1 MSGGALDYSFVHMN
15 ETARRIQEDIEKLE
29 ALIQVGDIGEYGVSQ
44 YHKSRFPEREEF
56 QSEESL
62 AKAVLKIYKDAVE
75 CLTKASIY
83 SQRIEWMWS
92 GDDSPEDLILRVE
105 EDLNQAKKESI

>member
-15 ETARRIQEDIEKLE
+15 ETERRIQEEIEKLE
-29 ALIQVGDIGEYGVSQ
+29 ALIQVGDTGGYSISQ
-44 YHKSRFPEREEF
+44 YHKNRFPEREEF

-62 AKAVLKIYKDAVE
+62 AKAVLRIYRRAVE

-83 SQRIEWMWS
+83 SQRIEWMLS
-92 GDDSPEDLILRVE
+92 GDDGPEELVLRVE
-105 EDLNQAKKESI
+105 EELNQAKKESI

>member
-1 MSGGALDYSFVHMN
+1 MSGGALNYSFVHMN
-15 ETARRIQEDIEKLE
+15 ETERRIQEEIEKLE
-29 ALIQVGDIGEYGVSQ
+29 ALIQVGATVGYSVSQ
-44 YHKSRFPEREEF
+44 YHKNRFPEREEF

-62 AKAVLKIYKDAVE
+62 AKAVLRIYRRTVE

-92 GDDSPEDLILRVE
+92 GDDSPEALVLRVE
-105 EDLNQAKKESI
+105 EELNQAKKENF